1 MMDLWQL
8 HIFCKVVER
17 QSFSKAADDVHLS
30 QPTVSS
36 HIKDLED
43 HFATQLIDRMAR
55 SVYPTKAGE
64 LLYDYAHRLLSLR
77 DKTEAAMAE
86 FTGKIRG
93 EIAIGGSTIPAGY
106 ILPRVIGQFSNV
118 YPDVRVSLVVGD
130 TSEILAKTAAGHIEL
145 SLVGAV
151 SKEKSLQQT
160 DLISDNLVLVI
171 PKHHRWSRRQRI
183 KLAELTKEP
192 FIIREEG
199 SGTLKS
205 IEEALNKKK
214 LTVKDFNVVAVMGS
228 TEAVR
233 QAIISNAGVSILSTI
248 AVAEACRSGSLMALK
263 IEGLQLN
270 RSFYLTTH
278 RHRSLSPLC
287 QAFIEFLNH
296 TITDQT
302 HEKP

>member
-8 HIFCKVVER
+8 KIFCKVVEL
-17 QSFSKAADDVHLS
+17 QSFSKAADAVHLS

-43 HFATQLIDRMAR
+43 HFATQLIDRMSR
-55 SVYPTKAGE
+55 KVYPTRAGE
-64 LLYDYAHRLLSLR
+64 LLYDYARRLLSLR
-77 DKTEAAMAE
+77 DKAESAMAE

-93 EIAIGGSTIPAGY
+93 EISIGGSTIPAGY
-106 ILPRVIGQFSNV
+106 ILPQVIGQFSNA
-118 YPDVRVSLVVGD
+118 YPDVRISLVVGD
-130 TSEILAKTAAGHIEL
+130 TSEILAKTADGHLEL
-145 SLVGAV
+145 SIVGAV
-151 SKEKSLQQT
+151 SKERSLDQT
-160 DLISDNLVLVI
+160 KLISDDMVLVVQR
-171 PKHHRWSRRQRI
+171 HHRWSDRESI

-205 IEEALNKKK
+205 IEHALNQKD
-214 LTVKDFNVVAVMGS
+214 LTVNDLNVVAVMGS

-233 QAIISNAGVSILSTI
+233 QGIISNAGVSILSAI
-248 AVAEACRSGSLMALK
+248 AVAEACRSGTLKTLK

-278 RHRSLSPLC
+278 RQRSLSPLSRT
-287 QAFIEFLNH
+287 FIEFLH
-296 TITDQT
+296 RTMQGSIL
-302 HEKP
+302 ER